1 MTEFVAAAAL
11 VGIAYYIHRVVNR
24 ATQPIEQP
32 DHDNETDGPQP
43 NITAQPM
50 PAPVV
55 TELPQVINVVIPRR
69 R

>member
-24 ATQPIEQP
+24 ATQPIDQP
-32 DHDNETDGPQP
+32 DYADGPQP

-55 TELPQVINVVIPRR
+55 TELPQVINVVVPRR

>member
-32 DHDNETDGPQP
+32 DHDSDMPSP
-43 NITAQPM
+43 NISAQPM
-50 PAPVV
+50 PEPVS
-55 TELPQVINVVIPRR
+55 TELPSVINVVMPRR

>member
-24 ATQPIEQP
+24 ATQPIEQA
-32 DHDNETDGPQP
+32 DHDSDMPSP
-43 NITAQPM
+43 NINAQPM
-50 PAPVV
+50 TEPVS
-55 TELPQVINVVIPRR
+55 TELPSVINVVMPRR

>member
-32 DHDNETDGPQP
+32 DHDSDMPSP
-43 NITAQPM
+43 NINAQPM
-50 PAPVV
+50 PEPVS
-55 TELPQVINVVIPRR
+55 TELPAVINVVMPRR